1 VAYKIKG
8 KGESRMSIVRV
19 HKKENPY
26 VIIDK
31 TGVNDTRLSWKAR
44 GLLCYLLSKPDDWKV
59 NVKHLANQ
67 GPDGERATRSGL
79 KELERYGY
87 MVTRPVRDDK
97 GRITEW
103 EHNIFEIPQDVPGED
118 NAGAYPENGSS
129 SDCQNVDL
137 DEPDVQNVDVENVDV
152 DYPHLD
158 NAAVLNNEYIVNKE
172 SLNNDCTDISIH
184 VSQSVSQSH
193 NEESE
198 SKDGQGND
206 GPTDGP
212 TENKEIEEFNRI
224 LENCH
229 PEYFDTPEAIRGALE
244 DMYFGRGFT
253 ERCGVP
259 REIVRGRM
267 RRLNHDIVGY
277 AVSKMEKAAADGA
290 DIRNSMRY
298 LQACIYNA
306 IAEYESDIM
315 ADEMLARL
323 KRMKTSPAGAKDG

>member
-1 VAYKIKG
+1 
-8 KGESRMSIVRV
+8 MSIVRV

-31 TGVNDTRLSWKAR
+31 TGVSDTRLSWKAR

-118 NAGAYPENGSS
+118 NAGACPENGSS
-129 SDCQNVDL
+129 PDCQNVDL
-137 DEPDVQNVDVENVDV
+137 DEPDVQNVDV

-172 SLNNDCTDISIH
+172 LLNNDCTDISVY
-184 VSQSVSQSH
+184 VSQSVSRSCRSYK
-193 NEESE
+193 EGEIEKGS
-198 SKDGQGND
+198 GND
-206 GPTDGP
+206 GPTGGRM
-212 TENKEIEEFNRI
+212 EKEEIKDFNRI

-244 DMYFGRGFT
+244 DMYFGRGFA

-259 REIVRGRM
+259 RDIVRGRM

-277 AVSKMEKAAADGA
+277 AVSKMERAAADGA
-290 DIRNSMRY
+290 DIRNSVRY

-306 IAEYESDIM
+306 VTEYEGDII

-323 KRMKTSPAGAKDG
+323 KRMKTSPAGAEDG